1 MAHICVIYFLISLF
15 SVFFPLQKGIYDRM
29 VFFPLYFSQNGKKW
43 PQKKY
48 ADATMHR
55 HFGTI
60 SK

>member
-1 MAHICVIYFLISLF
+1 MALYVNFFLI
-15 SVFFPLQKGIYDRM
+15 FFFEFMIEWCISII
-29 VFFPLYFSQNGKKW
+29 FPAKWVKW
-43 PQKKY
+43 PQKQY